1 MQIKE
6 VIRKGMIK
14 LKTNGVD
21 EPNVKARLLMQ
32 YILKKPR
39 EYILVYDKEELT
51 LRQEV
56 NYFK

>member
-32 YILKKPR
+32 YILKS
-39 EYILVYDKEELT
+39 
-51 LRQEV
+51 QE
-56 NYFK
+56 NIS